1 MQQALAQMH
10 ALTRPAEPQS
20 LPPTTQQR
28 TGKASKDSAAA
39 ASSTVSGVSSGEQR
53 ARKASLEGLY
63 SLLAA
68 LQGIMSSDAYLKVRG
83 GEPAAWRL
91 SGSGYPFRLLSLF
104 LRAPLFA
111 CYRRCT

>member
-10 ALTRPAEPQS
+10 ALTRPAEPQA
-20 LPPTTQQR
+20 LPPTQQR
-28 TGKASKDSAAA
+28 SGKASKASAAA

>member
-10 ALTRPAEPQS
+10 ALTRPAEPQA
-20 LPPTTQQR
+20 LPPTQQR
-28 TGKASKDSAAA
+28 SGKASKASAAA

-104 LRAPLFA
+104 LCAPLFA
-111 CYRRCT
+111 CYSRCT

>member
-10 ALTRPAEPQS
+10 ALTRPAEPQA
-20 LPPTTQQR
+20 LPPTQQR
-28 TGKASKDSAAA
+28 SGKASKASAAA

-83 GEPAAWRL
+83 ACCLDCPFPDIHFARL
-91 SGSGYPFRLLSLF
+91 AYFLHALLLGM
-104 LRAPLFA
+104 LDRTCCA
-111 CYRRCT
+111 

>member
-10 ALTRPAEPQS
+10 ALTRPAEPQA
-20 LPPTTQQR
+20 LPPAQQR
-28 TGKASKDSAAA
+28 LGKASKASAAAA